1 MPLNLTGVVGSDG
14 LTPIYDPDA
23 RWCIW
28 ELGEI
33 WDGSV
38 GQGRYVPKLGDY
50 IIEKNEYIT
59 YIVDSIDPV
68 TLIPVLRE
76 IKNNTSS
83 GVFTSSDMLFGTG
96 ASASPDT
103 YRIYVDKSTTPY
115 TMAIDSRLKVYGS
128 MTSYCKIFKGA
139 DLGGNGQVVSMMF
152 GPSGNFST
160 NNVPLELVAIDNH
173 TNYHIKTVQPCKT
186 TIELEDGELLT
197 AVIYSDNGHVVSKR
211 QLLVENTAFIRSID
225 VSTKYVSHI
234 SLKSPFISTTNDN
247 LVEFPVNVP
256 TNALNLIGVVHYSDG
271 TTLELPVDGSK
282 FKMLGITQYVSAI
295 VGQELN
301 VVLSY
306 SLAPNEIAY
315 TGVVSNGHYITEAY
329 TLRTV
334 NPNYSYSVKL
344 YAYPEWVNET
354 IGYRLKWWL
363 FNLDRNV
370 KFEVTDHIQFNPAT
384 GSYDPKDYGVTQRK
398 SVAINLRNVSAAF
411 KNFLHTQLVDI
422 SLYGKPADTTT
433 AWTVS
438 HESTIAR
445 PSYGLELNAKQ
456 VSSYVMNISNGI
468 TDQEEWL
475 ERVYLQTFPLV
486 DVTREL
492 QAPMPTHL
500 QITYNGEMVE
510 VPLSVWASN
519 LTFVNPLSVHK
530 NVYITFIRR
539 SGAEVTYLSQAAML
553 LRP

>member
-1 MPLNLTGVVGSDG
+1 MPLDLTGVIGSDG
-14 LTPIYDPDA
+14 MSPIYDPDA

-28 ELGEI
+28 ELSEI
-33 WDGSV
+33 W
-38 GQGRYVPKLGDY
+38 QGASGKKYVPKVGDY
-50 IIEKNEYIT
+50 VIEKNEYIT
-59 YIVDSIDPV
+59 YIVDAIDPI
-68 TLIPVLRE
+68 TLIPTLRE

-96 ASASPDT
+96 TSASPDT

-139 DLGGNGQVVSMMF
+139 DLGGTGQVVSMMF

-186 TIELEDGELLT
+186 TVELEDGELLT

-211 QLLVENTAFIRSID
+211 QVLVENTAFIRSID
-225 VSTKYVSHI
+225 VSTKYVTHI
-234 SLKSPFISTTNDN
+234 SLKSPFISATNDN
-247 LVEFPVNVP
+247 LIEFPVNVP

-271 TTLELPVDGSK
+271 SKLELPVDGGK
-282 FKMLGITQYVSAI
+282 FKMLGIAQYVSAI

-306 SLAPNEIAY
+306 SLAPNEVAY

-329 TLRTV
+329 TLRTI

-344 YAYPEWVNET
+344 YAYPEWVDET
-354 IGYRLKWWL
+354 NGYRLKWWL
-363 FNLDRNV
+363 LNLDRNV

-384 GSYDPKDYGVTQRK
+384 GSYNPKDYGVTQRK

-422 SLYGKPADTTT
+422 SLYGKPVDTTT

-445 PSYGLELNAKQ
+445 PNYGLELNAKQ
-456 VSSYVMNISNGI
+456 VSSYVMNISSGI

-475 ERVYLQTFPLV
+475 NRVYKQTFPMI

-492 QAPMPTHL
+492 DAPTPTHL
-500 QITYNGEMVE
+500 QITYNGELVE
-510 VPLSVWASN
+510 VPLSVWASD
-519 LTFVNPLSVHK
+519 LTFVNPLSIYK

-539 SGAEVTYLSQAAML
+539 SGAEVTYLSQAAMI

>member
-1 MPLNLTGVVGSDG
+1 MMPVNTDSIVGSDG
-14 LTPIYDPDA
+14 LTPVYDPDA

-28 ELGEI
+28 ELNEI
-33 WDGSV
+33 W
-38 GQGRYVPKLGDY
+38 QGASGKKYVPKVGDY
-50 IIEKNEYIT
+50 VIEKNEYIT
-59 YIVDSIDPV
+59 YIVDSINPV

-139 DLGGNGQVVSMMF
+139 DLGGTGQVVSMMF

-225 VSTKYVSHI
+225 VSTKYVTHI
-234 SLKSPFISTTNDN
+234 SLKSPFISATNDN
-247 LVEFPVNVP
+247 LIEFPVNVP

-271 TTLELPVDGSK
+271 TKLELPVDGGK
-282 FKMLGITQYVSAI
+282 FKMLGIAQYVSAI

-306 SLAPNEIAY
+306 SLSPGEVAY
-315 TGVVSNGHYITEAY
+315 TGVVSSGHYITEAY
-329 TLRTV
+329 TLRTI

-344 YAYPEWVNET
+344 YAYPEWVDET
-354 IGYRLKWWL
+354 NGYRLKWWL

-370 KFEVTDHIQFNPAT
+370 KFDVTEHVQFNPAT
-384 GSYDPKDYGVTQRK
+384 GSYNPKDYGVTQRK
-398 SVAINLRNVSAAF
+398 SVAINLKNVSAAF

-422 SLYGKPADTTT
+422 SLYGKPVDTTT

-445 PSYGLELNAKQ
+445 PNYGLELNAKQ
-456 VSSYVMNISNGI
+456 VSSYVMNISSGI

-475 ERVYLQTFPLV
+475 ERVYRQTFPLV
-486 DVTREL
+486 DITREL
-492 QAPMPTHL
+492 QAPTPTHL
-500 QITYNGEMVE
+500 QITYSGEMVE

-519 LTFVNPLSVHK
+519 LTFVNSLSIYK

-539 SGAEVTYLSQAAML
+539 SGAEVTYLSQAAMI

>member
-1 MPLNLTGVVGSDG
+1 MPLDLTGVIGSDG
-14 LTPIYDPDA
+14 MSPIYDPDA

-28 ELGEI
+28 ELSEI
-33 WDGSV
+33 WDGAA
-38 GQGRYVPKLGDY
+38 GNKKYVPKVNDY
-50 IIEKNEYIT
+50 VIEKNEYIT
-59 YIVDSIDPV
+59 YIVDAIDPI
-68 TLIPVLRE
+68 TLIPTLRE
-76 IKNNTSS
+76 IKNNISS
-83 GVFTSSDMLFGTG
+83 GVFTSVDMLFGTG

-139 DLGGNGQVVSMMF
+139 DLGGTGQVVSMMF
-152 GPSGNFST
+152 NPSGNFST

-186 TIELEDGELLT
+186 TVELEDGELLT

-211 QLLVENTAFIRSID
+211 QVLVENTAFIRSID
-225 VSTKYVSHI
+225 VSTKYVTHI
-234 SLKSPFISTTNDN
+234 SLKSPFISATNDN
-247 LVEFPVNVP
+247 LIEFPVNVP

-271 TTLELPVDGSK
+271 SKLELPVDGGK
-282 FKMLGITQYVSAI
+282 FKMLGIAQYVSAI

-329 TLRTV
+329 TLRTI

-344 YAYPEWVNET
+344 YAYPEWVDET
-354 IGYRLKWWL
+354 NGYRLKWWL
-363 FNLDRNV
+363 LNLDRNV

-384 GSYDPKDYGVTQRK
+384 GSYNPKDYGVTQRK

-422 SLYGKPADTTT
+422 SLYGKPVDTTT

-445 PSYGLELNAKQ
+445 PNYGLELNAKQ
-456 VSSYVMNISNGI
+456 VSNYVMNISSGI

-475 ERVYLQTFPLV
+475 NRVYKQTFPMI

-492 QAPMPTHL
+492 DAPTPTHL
-500 QITYNGEMVE
+500 QITYNGELVE
-510 VPLSVWASN
+510 VPLSVWASD
-519 LTFVNPLSVHK
+519 LTFVNPLSIYK

>member
-1 MPLNLTGVVGSDG
+1 MMPVNTNFIVGTDG
-14 LTPIYDPDA
+14 MSPVYDPDA

-28 ELGEI
+28 ELNEI
-33 WDGSV
+33 W
-38 GQGRYVPKLGDY
+38 QGASGKKYVPKVGDY
-50 IIEKNEYIT
+50 VIEKNEYIT

-83 GVFTSSDMLFGTG
+83 GVFTSSDMLFGIGT
-96 ASASPDT
+96 SASPDT

-139 DLGGNGQVVSMMF
+139 DLGGTGQVVSMMF

-225 VSTKYVSHI
+225 VSTKYVTHI
-234 SLKSPFISTTNDN
+234 SLKSPFISATNDN
-247 LVEFPVNVP
+247 LIEFPVNVP

-271 TTLELPVDGSK
+271 TKLELPVDGGK
-282 FKMLGITQYVSAI
+282 FKMLGIAQYVSAI

-306 SLAPNEIAY
+306 SLSPGEVAY
-315 TGVVSNGHYITEAY
+315 TGVVSSGHYITEAY
-329 TLRTV
+329 TLRTI

-344 YAYPEWVNET
+344 YAYPEWVDET
-354 IGYRLKWWL
+354 NGYRLKWWL

-370 KFEVTDHIQFNPAT
+370 KFDVTEHIQFNPAT
-384 GSYDPKDYGVTQRK
+384 GSYNPKDYGVTQRK
-398 SVAINLRNVSAAF
+398 SVAINLKNVSAAF

-422 SLYGKPADTTT
+422 SLYGKPVDTTT

-438 HESTIAR
+438 HESTISR
-445 PSYGLELNAKQ
+445 PNYGLELNAKQ
-456 VSSYVMNISNGI
+456 VSSYVINISGGI

-475 ERVYLQTFPLV
+475 NRVYKQTFPLT

-492 QAPMPTHL
+492 EPPMPTHL
-500 QITYNGEMVE
+500 QITYNGELVE

-519 LTFVNPLSVHK
+519 LTFVNPLSIYK

>member
-1 MPLNLTGVVGSDG
+1 MPLNLTGVIGSDG
-14 LTPIYDPDA
+14 KTPVYDPNA
-23 RWCIW
+23 RWRIW

>member
-1 MPLNLTGVVGSDG
+1 MPLDLTGVIGSDG
-14 LTPIYDPDA
+14 MSPIYDPDA

-28 ELGEI
+28 ELSEI
-33 WDGSV
+33 WDGAA
-38 GQGRYVPKLGDY
+38 GNKKYVPKVNDY
-50 IIEKNEYIT
+50 VIEKNEYIT

-128 MTSYCKIFKGA
+128 MTSYCKIFKGS
-139 DLGGNGQVVSMMF
+139 DLGGTGQVVSMMF

-225 VSTKYVSHI
+225 VSTKYVTHI
-234 SLKSPFISTTNDN
+234 SLKSPFISATNDN
-247 LVEFPVNVP
+247 LIEFPVNVP

-271 TTLELPVDGSK
+271 SKLELPVDGGK
-282 FKMLGITQYVSAI
+282 FKMLGIAQYVSAI

-306 SLAPNEIAY
+306 SLAPNEVAY
-315 TGVVSNGHYITEAY
+315 TGVVSSGHYITEAY
-329 TLRTV
+329 TLRTI

-445 PSYGLELNAKQ
+445 PNYGLELNATQ
-456 VSSYVMNISNGI
+456 VSSYVMNISGGM

-475 ERVYLQTFPLV
+475 ERVYRQTFPLV
-486 DVTREL
+486 DITREL

-519 LTFVNPLSVHK
+519 LTFVNPLSIYK